1 MKWTTK
7 LAAWLFLGCCLTAN
21 AATIPVPAPP
31 AVGAKGFIL
40 QDFLSGRV
48 LASYNEDERVE
59 PASITKLMTSY
70 AIFKELSEGNLALD
84 DEVTI
89 SEKAWR
95 TGGSKMFVEVGNRVS
110 VEELIQGMIVQSGN
124 DACVALAEH
133 IAGSEGTF
141 ADLMNQYAAALGM
154 TNTNYA
160 NSTGLPA
167 DDQYTTAADSAILAR
182 ALIREFPTYYRWY
195 SDKEYTYNNIRQHNR
210 NTLLWRDPSVDGL
223 KTGYT
228 EAAGYC
234 LVSSAKKEGMR
245 LVSVIMGSRTEKTRA
260 DESQALLNYGFR
272 FFETHKLYSAGQ
284 EIKRA
289 RVWKGDSENIG
300 IGLDGDLFVTIPR
313 GQYDQLDAR
322 INLPSVLLAPV
333 VENTQ
338 MGQLQIMLGD
348 DVLDTRSM
356 HALEGVSEGSLWRR
370 MTDGMKLW
378 FNSFGSD

>member
-1 MKWTTK
+1 MKWATQ
-7 LAAWLFLGCCLTAN
+7 LAAWLMVGCCLGAN

-31 AVGAKGFIL
+31 AVGAKAYIL

-70 AIFKELSEGNLALD
+70 AVFKELSEGNLALD

-133 IAGSEGTF
+133 IAGSEATF

-160 NSTGLPA
+160 NSTGLPQGE
-167 DDQYTTAADSAILAR
+167 QYTTAADSAILAR

-260 DESQALLNYGFR
+260 DESQSLLNYGFR
-272 FFETHKLYSAGQ
+272 FFETHKLYSAAQ

-289 RVWKGDSENIG
+289 RVWKGDAENVG

-356 HALEGVSEGSLWRR
+356 HALEGVGEGSLWRR